1 MDGHHPDLVG
11 AQNSAYRFTR
21 PKFFFP
27 GLYVAKD
34 RDEAQALTK
43 ALSKEKAR
51 VRIASQ
57 RP

>member
-1 MDGHHPDLVG
+1 MVTTPTRSGHRTRLTG
-11 AQNSAYRFTR
+11 LLAQNSFL
-21 PKFFFP
+21 P